1 MIMAT
6 ELLNQRIKEIMCLRK
21 QQGFPDPSPT
31 LVDIERTHVLFVNAH
46 FKPFAALGF
55 EYNKCR
61 TSSGVPQ
68 FGSTVQFSIPQFG
81 DFFSDMVIHTTL
93 AATSATVGTVPAF
106 QAVPVGAAL
115 VGVPTAFKQIS
126 GIDNFPAAGTYTQY
140 TQEYVNAD
148 GTPVAVGSAASN
160 YVRYCEYPG
169 ERMFKQVSF
178 EVNGNPLDQ
187 YTAEAMFF
195 YRKFRLAPNKVVGWK
210 RLVGQEVPAEAYSDL
225 ESFAPYQP
233 LAGPAVQGASSWNA
247 ANLNLQSSTGS
258 GQVGAPVSPAL
269 SARKFMSVSYGYQ
282 TAQFQQPALDLWIPL
297 IFW

>member
-1 MIMAT
+1 MAT

-93 AATSATVGTVPAF
+93 AATRATVGTVPVMPAL
-106 QAVPVGAAL
+106 PLGATLDAGL
-115 VGVPTAFKQIS
+115 TTASKQVS
-126 GIDNFPAAGTYTQY
+126 GQVDFPNTNTYTQY
-140 TQEYVNAD
+140 TQEYVTAD
-148 GTPVAVGSAASN
+148 GTVLVPGAAASN
-160 YVRYCEYPG
+160 YVRYAEYVG

-178 EVNGNPLDQ
+178 EVNGRQ
-187 YTAEAMFF
+187 ITC
-195 YRKFRLAPNKVVGWK
+195 R
-210 RLVGQEVPAEAYSDL
+210 
-225 ESFAPYQP
+225 
-233 LAGPAVQGASSWNA
+233 
-247 ANLNLQSSTGS
+247 
-258 GQVGAPVSPAL
+258 
-269 SARKFMSVSYGYQ
+269 
-282 TAQFQQPALDLWIPL
+282 
-297 IFW
+297 